1 MGGEAGSSV
10 GAPRRRRVWPRNI
23 ALFMEPAIRLRGTVA
38 LVGRYPVLAGADLE
52 VRAGE
57 VVVVAG
63 ANGAGKTSL
72 LRVCA
77 GLLAPNA
84 GEAEVLGVDLRR
96 SRRELR
102 GRIGFLSHES
112 GLYEDLTLEENLRFA
127 LRSARRP
134 LGRLAMALERTG
146 LPDRLRHR
154 PVRALSAGQRRRAD
168 LASLVARAPELWL
181 LDEPHANLDPDGKAM
196 LTRLLAQ
203 AAEEGAAV
211 LVASHEPEL
220 LRGPRFRPVRMA
232 GGRLVDPRPPEAAG
246 WPGEEDCCL
255 PPERRPRVVAP
266 VPEVCVMAEGA
277 MPEGAMPEGDIFAEG
292 HVGVDRELAGR
303 GEAVRRRETVPGR
316 EAGERRPSGSDA
328 APVTASVADG
338 AVEPP
343 TVIRGAGRVA

>member
-1 MGGEAGSSV
+1 MGGEAGSSA
-10 GAPRRRRVWPRNI
+10 GAPRRERVWPRNI

-77 GLLAPNA
+77 GLLAPSA

-134 LGRLAMALERTG
+134 LGRLEMALERTG

-196 LTRLLAQ
+196 LSQLLAQ

-246 WPGEEDCCL
+246 WPRKEDSCL
-255 PPERRPRVVAP
+255 PSERRPRVV
-266 VPEVCVMAEGA
+266 VPEVSAMAEGA
-277 MPEGAMPEGDIFAEG
+277 MAEGDVFSEG
-292 HVGVDRELAGR
+292 DVRSERVGAGR
-303 GEAVRRRETVPGR
+303 GEAVRGRETVPGR
-316 EAGERRPSGSDA
+316 EAGERRPSCGDA
-328 APVTASVADG
+328 PAVAASVAEG
-338 AVEPP
+338 AAEPP